1 MRANSDLSVQSSLNQ
16 VYVDAAKYKDA
27 FESIRKIVGQESSLD
42 KIVADFVKVEDQNFA
57 LFNYVT
63 EMNNQVTHE
72 CAGRTVLVV
81 GDINLWDWA
90 AAAAVR
96 AFMRRES
103 KLYRT
108 AAQGPRGISACR
120 LAVCDSRDFSTP
132 KSELCDVVARTDRE
146 RHKFLRAPLLPTPS
160 LKSSSSLAILD

>member
-1 MRANSDLSVQSSLNQ
+1 MCVLTVTYHSVQSSLNQ

-90 AAAAVR
+90 GCSGCARVHAA
-96 AFMRRES
+96 RREQT
-103 KLYRT
+103 L
-108 AAQGPRGISACR
+108 
-120 LAVCDSRDFSTP
+120 
-132 KSELCDVVARTDRE
+132 
-146 RHKFLRAPLLPTPS
+146 
-160 LKSSSSLAILD
+160 

>member
-1 MRANSDLSVQSSLNQ
+1 MRANSDLSVQSSLLNQ

-81 GDINLWDWA
+81 GEILIFGIGPLRLLCA
-90 AAAAVR
+90 RSCGER
-96 AFMRRES
+96 ANFIELLRKGQGASLPADLRSATLATFPLQSPNSVMWWRGPTES
-103 KLYRT
+103 
-108 AAQGPRGISACR
+108 AIS
-120 LAVCDSRDFSTP
+120 S
-132 KSELCDVVARTDRE
+132 
-146 RHKFLRAPLLPTPS
+146 
-160 LKSSSSLAILD
+160 